1 MMSKTANMAVR
12 VGSRKK
18 YVISLFV
25 LLYRLG
31 GIKYR
36 ASDCS
41 ISLDIDPFKENVLDV

>member
-25 LLYRLG
+25 LLYWLG

-36 ASDCS
+36 AGDCP
-41 ISLDIDPFKENVLDV
+41 ISPDVDPYKENVLDV